1 MLATSREPLRVQD
14 ELVHRLAPLNAP
26 DRDKSVTA
34 PDAIRYSA
42 VELLVERFAA
52 VVGGYELNDYDAPF
66 AVEICGNLDGN
77 PLALELAAAQAEAF
91 SMQQLAEGLRD
102 RFEFLSTGWCGAP
115 PAP

>member
-14 ELVHRLAPLNAP
+14 ELVHCLAPLNAP
-26 DRDKSVTA
+26 DRDKS
-34 PDAIRYSA
+34 DAIRYSA
-42 VELLVERFAA
+42 VELLVERIAA

-66 AVEICGNLDGN
+66 AVEICRNLDGH